1 MGKSAIDSKRVLRF
15 TFVKL
20 KVNGQKL
27 AGGMG
32 KKKVGLNFKQKDMI
46 STY

>member
-1 MGKSAIDSKRVLRF
+1 MGKSVIDLKRVLRF

-32 KKKVGLNFKQKDMI
+32 KKKVGLNFKRKDQT

>member
-15 TFVKL
+15 TFAKL

-27 AGGMG
+27 AGGME
-32 KKKVGLNFKQKDMI
+32 KKRVGLNFKQKDII

>member
-1 MGKSAIDSKRVLRF
+1 MGKSAIDSKLALRF

-27 AGGMG
+27 AGGME
-32 KKKVGLNFKQKDMI
+32 KKRVGLNFKQKDII